1 MKRVIC
7 TLLILILLCLSGCSN
22 LSPEQEEA
30 YDCIKHELLCDDS
43 GYSYDLLLETLMH
56 DYHFNQTDA
65 IIAIN
70 ALNFTEEDWVNEAE
84 KAIKLMIIDSDIEYS
99 YDRLVHTLVKIYLFT
114 PEQAEKAADEFYGG
128 K

>member
-1 MKRVIC
+1 MKRVIYI
-7 TLLILILLCLSGCSN
+7 LLILILFCLSGCSN
-22 LSPEQEEA
+22 LSSEQKEA

-43 GYSYDLLLETLMH
+43 GYSYDLLLETLTH

-70 ALNFTEEDWVNEAE
+70 VLNFTEEDWINEAE
-84 KAIKLMIIDSDIEYS
+84 KVAKIMIVDSDIEYS
-99 YDRLVHTLVKIYLFT
+99 YDRLVDNLVNIFLFT
-114 PEQAEKAADEFYGG
+114 PNQAEKAVDKIY

>member
-30 YDCIKHELLCDDS
+30 YDCIKHELLCDDT
-43 GYSYDLLLETLMH
+43 GYSYDLLLETLIY
-56 DYHFNQTDA
+56 DYHFDQPDA
-65 IIAIN
+65 IVAIN
-70 ALNFTEEDWVNEAE
+70 ALNFTEEDWINEAE
-84 KAIKLMIIDSDIEYS
+84 KAAKIMIIDSDIEYS
-99 YDRLVHTLVKIYLFT
+99 YDMLVDNLVNTFLFT
-114 PEQAEKAADEFYGG
+114 PSQAKKAADKVY

>member
-22 LSPEQEEA
+22 LSSEQKEA

-43 GYSYDLLLETLMH
+43 GYSYDLLLETLTH

-65 IIAIN
+65 IVAIN
-70 ALNFTEEDWVNEAE
+70 ALNFTEGDWINEAE
-84 KAIKLMIIDSDIEYS
+84 KAAKIMIVDSDIEYS
-99 YDRLVHTLVKIYLFT
+99 YDRLVDNLVNIFLFT
-114 PEQAEKAADEFYGG
+114 PNQAEKATDKIY

>member
-7 TLLILILLCLSGCSN
+7 TLLILILLCFSSCTNMS
-22 LSPEQEEA
+22 SEQKEA

-70 ALNFTEEDWVNEAE
+70 ALNFTEEDWINEAE
-84 KAIKLMIIDSDIEYS
+84 KAAKIMIVDSDIEYS
-99 YDRLVHTLVKIYLFT
+99 YDRLVDNLINIFLFT
-114 PEQAEKAADEFYGG
+114 PNQAKKAAY
-128 K
+128 KIYK

>member
-22 LSPEQEEA
+22 MSSEQKEA

-70 ALNFTEEDWVNEAE
+70 ALNFTEEDWINEAE
-84 KAIKLMIIDSDIEYS
+84 KAANIMIVDSDIEYS
-99 YDRLVHTLVKIYLFT
+99 YDRLVDNLINIFLFT
-114 PEQAEKAADEFYGG
+114 PEQAEKAADEFYEG

>member
-30 YDCIKHELLCDDS
+30 YDCIKHELLCDNT

-84 KAIKLMIIDSDIEYS
+84 KAIKLMMLDSDVEYS